1 MGPRP
6 RGRQAERQAEREAD
20 ASLGAGLSA
29 LLHLANAGP
38 DRRQHARLVAAG
50 AKATRGG
57 RARGAAGDGGPRVKG
72 VYRDPVD
79 AVRTRIAQHRAEI
92 AEREARLTEL
102 LWELL
107 PADDAARLR
116 ELRGTSEPSRDT
128 MHELARADG
137 VLEAYRDA
145 LDQAIALAPSL
156 EVERRVV
163 PDAAPDPRPLR
174 APEPWVLPGFETTR
188 VQSACDWLHDRVRGV
203 FTRLDPRAAVE
214 TLGRLAMRVRFR
226 SRGAPLSLLC
236 EMRLRGDVPTECDM
250 ALATSVS
257 SGTPALRLRPWTW
270 TDALAKSMRLVRDM
284 DVGDEEFDALFLV
297 DAAREAARRLLSF
310 DVRSGLRALSYYDMP
325 TMEIGDGM
333 ALLRWSFEPN
343 VTSIDAAARSL
354 SGVRGATFDTPLLH
368 PGVDEED

>member
-1 MGPRP
+1 M
-6 RGRQAERQAEREAD
+6 
-20 ASLGAGLSA
+20 
-29 LLHLANAGP
+29 
-38 DRRQHARLVAAG
+38 
-50 AKATRGG
+50 
-57 RARGAAGDGGPRVKG
+57 KG

-79 AVRTRIAQHRAEI
+79 AVRTRIAERRAEI
-92 AEREARLTEL
+92 AEREARLTDL

-107 PADDAARLR
+107 PAEDAARLR

-145 LDQAIALAPSL
+145 LDQAIALAPTL

-174 APEPWVLPGFETTR
+174 TPQPRALGGLTERTHL
-188 VQSACDWLHDRVRGV
+188 QSACHWLHERLRGV
-203 FTRLDPRAAVE
+203 FAKLDPRAGVE
-214 TLGRLAMRVRFR
+214 MLGALAMRVRFR
-226 SRGAPLSLLC
+226 ARGVPLSLLC
-236 EMRLRGDVPTECDM
+236 EMRMRGDVPTECDM

-257 SGTPALRLRPWTW
+257 SGTPALKLRPWTW
-270 TDALAKSMRLVRDM
+270 TDALAKSMLLVRDV
-284 DVGDEEFDALFLV
+284 DVGDDEFDALFLV

-310 DVRSGLRALSYYDMP
+310 DVRNGLRALSYYDMP
-325 TMEIGDGM
+325 TLEVGDGM

-354 SGVRGATFDTPLLH
+354 SGVRAATFDTPLLH
-368 PGVDEED
+368 PGADEED

>member
-1 MGPRP
+1 M
-6 RGRQAERQAEREAD
+6 
-20 ASLGAGLSA
+20 
-29 LLHLANAGP
+29 
-38 DRRQHARLVAAG
+38 
-50 AKATRGG
+50 
-57 RARGAAGDGGPRVKG
+57 KG

-79 AVRTRIAQHRAEI
+79 AVRTRIDPPGAESAARA
-92 AEREARLTEL
+92 ARLTEL

-107 PADDAARLR
+107 PAEDAARLR

-156 EVERRVV
+156 EVERRAV
-163 PDAAPDPRPLR
+163 PEAAPDPRPLR
-174 APEPWVLPGFETTR
+174 APEPSALAGFGEATR
-188 VQSACDWLHDRVRGV
+188 VQSACDWLHDRVRGI

-270 TDALAKSMRLVRDM
+270 TDALAKSIFLVRDV
-284 DVGDEEFDALFLV
+284 DVGDDEFDALFLV
-297 DAAREAARRLLSF
+297 DAARRRRGACSA
-310 DVRSGLRALSYYDMP
+310 S
-325 TMEIGDGM
+325 TC
-333 ALLRWSFEPN
+333 
-343 VTSIDAAARSL
+343 AAACARSPTTTCRRWR
-354 SGVRGATFDTPLLH
+354 SATGWPCSAGASSPTWPPSTPRRAA
-368 PGVDEED
+368 